1 MRLVRANAGRRRRAA
16 VQVKGRTTIK
26 SLAEQAGRCPLV
38 MRCRKVAMMRCRKVA
53 MASAGVARGQGCAW
67 RAPAPAP
74 GNARAWLDLQRSVRM
89 LQAAAENP
97 EGLQAAFGGGR

>member
-26 SLAEQAGRCPLV
+26 SLAEQAGPCPLV
-38 MRCRKVAMMRCRKVA
+38 MRCRKVAIE
-53 MASAGVARGQGCAW
+53 SRGGKDP
-67 RAPAPAP
+67 RPR
-74 GNARAWLDLQRSVRM
+74 RAWLDLQRSVRM